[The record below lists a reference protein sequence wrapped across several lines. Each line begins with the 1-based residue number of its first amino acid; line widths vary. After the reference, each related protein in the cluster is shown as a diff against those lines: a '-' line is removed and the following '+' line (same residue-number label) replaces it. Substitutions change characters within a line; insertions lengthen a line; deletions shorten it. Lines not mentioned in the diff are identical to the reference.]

1 MFLNSKYS
9 INIKGTNRGALT
21 ATFILQYILHA
32 KWLYRCCY
40 SLFFNKIKC
49 STQPEP
55 LVKWCVWVDLVHRGR
70 AVRGG
75 EQIRTSDLAA
85 SDRPRPFST
94 DRWGILNNSSKMRS
108 HGCGARAALA
118 PRAWAH
124 PRCRERR
131 SKPGSGTWG
140 VWESHGTF
148 WSRTDVHHSRHAS
161 RHALV
166 LGTLNLCCHYALIS
180 GE

>member
-1 MFLNSKYS
+1 MPLFLNCKYS

-21 ATFILQYILHA
+21 AIFVLQYTLHA
-32 KWLYRCCY
+32 KWFYRCCY

-55 LVKWCVWVDLVHRGR
+55 LVKWCVWVNLVHQGR
-70 AVRGG
+70 AVHDG
-75 EQIRTSDLAA
+75 EQIRT

-94 DRWGILNNSSKMRS
+94 DHWGILNNSSEMRS
-108 HGCGARAALA
+108 HDCGAGAALA
-118 PRAWAH
+118 LQAWAH

-140 VWESHGTF
+140 VWESHKML
-148 WSRTDVHHSRHAS
+148 WSRTDVHICFLQQCFSP
-161 RHALV
+161 
-166 LGTLNLCCHYALIS
+166 
-180 GE
+180 